1 MSEPRLRIAIVS
13 KADSSGGGAGRVP
26 EDLCRGLLDA
36 GHEAIH
42 WVSWTKKGYTPTRR
56 RLYGELWQRKFYRW
70 TRNVRRWFIPDLIPF
85 ELPNLYLQN
94 IRTNFDLIHF
104 HDLSSAISPMTV
116 SWFARRM
123 PTLLTLHD
131 TSAFT
136 GGCIN
141 PMDCTGY
148 LTGCGRCP
156 QHGTWP
162 IDGRFDWTRANRSIH
177 HRMLANPNL
186 GLVIPSRWLCK
197 TLETAMTPAR
207 PPAQIVNG
215 VDTQTFRPAADRA
228 VLRRQLGLV
237 DDRPVV
243 VIASTQLSNPLKGIA
258 HSRPALEA
266 AAEVFPQ
273 TVVIGEPDDAARRY
287 FAGVDVRYTGH
298 LSEPRELARRLQ
310 AADVLLY
317 PSLADNQPLTVLE
330 AMGCGCAVV
339 AYATGGI
346 PEIAP
351 NQTTGV
357 LVPTGD
363 GHALG
368 AALTDV
374 LRDKARLLAFQRAA
388 ADRVTA
394 LHSLEGMVENHVN
407 HYRAVIN
414 AKRRAD
420 P

>member
-13 KADSSGGGAGRVP
+13 KADSSGGGAGRIP

-70 TRNVRRWFIPDLIPF
+70 TRSVRRWFVPDLVPF

-94 IRTNFDLIHF
+94 LRANFDLIHF

-116 SWFARRM
+116 NWFTRRM

-141 PMDCTGY
+141 PMQCTGY
-148 LTGCGRCP
+148 LTGCGGCP

-162 IDGRFDWTRANRSIH
+162 IDGRFDWTRANRNIH
-177 HRMLANPNL
+177 RRMLTNPRL
-186 GLVIPSRWLCK
+186 GLVIPSRWLID
-197 TLETAMTPAR
+197 TLASTLTPGC
-207 PPAQIVNG
+207 PPAQIANG
-215 VDTQTFRPAADRA
+215 IDAHTFQPAADRA
-228 VLRRQLGLV
+228 SLRRQLGLT
-237 DDRPVV
+237 DDRPVI

-258 HSRPALEA
+258 HARPALEA
-266 AAEVFPQ
+266 AAAYAPQ
-273 TVVIGEPDDAARRY
+273 TVIIGEPDDLARAY
-287 FAGVDVRYTGH
+287 FAGTDARYTGH
-298 LSEPRELARRLQ
+298 IGEPHELARWLQ
-310 AADVLLY
+310 ASDVLLY

-351 NQTTGV
+351 NQVAGL

-363 GHALG
+363 TEALG
-368 AALTDV
+368 AALTEM
-374 LRDKARLLAFQRAA
+374 LRDKARLLEYQRAA
-388 ADRVTA
+388 ADRVA
-394 LHSLEGMVENHVN
+394 AHHSLEGMLASHIA
-407 HYRAVIN
+407 HYRATIN
-414 AKRRAD
+414 AGRHLDR
-420 P
+420 